1 MHLELLLPLLFL
13 ATALVLTVGLGLIFA
28 RSTTAGVVILTA
40 AYIVSQGIAERM
52 HLQVTVGGF
61 TIYALD
67 VISALMLGIGLVRL
81 FGPDVPSGL
90 SRPLFILVA
99 LLGLHLIWGASQFG
113 LQTAVTSGRDWLNVL
128 AALVFTATALPR
140 WDSRSFRPL
149 LLGALVLCV
158 YAFTFIARYG
168 IHGANTAL
176 VIDGR
181 LSFDSRPVTGT
192 AALLMVQC
200 ALILATARAFRSSF
214 WLVALVTMCATVAL
228 VQFRTVWLIAAAALG
243 IAYVQWARRA
253 IFTNRHAALVAA
265 SLIAL
270 AAPVAAYAAASS
282 ASLEYSVQSA
292 TGKDSTLTWRTE
304 SWSALLSEHD
314 SPTDIVLG
322 LPTGTS
328 LARVIDGQLVDRS
341 PHNIY
346 IDSYLAFGIAGTLV
360 LVWLGV
366 VLVRRRH
373 TIAAVLDLTPSIVV
387 LLVLAEALFGVT
399 TMFGPVQG
407 VLTGILLQAA
417 FATTGAGTTSGQ
429 PVPVER

>member
-1 MHLELLLPLLFL
+1 MHLELALTLLFL

-28 RSTTAGVVILTA
+28 RSTTAGIVILTA

-113 LQTAVTSGRDWLNVL
+113 VQTAVTSGRDWLNVL
-128 AALVFTATALPR
+128 AAIVFTATAVPR

-149 LLGALVLCV
+149 VLGALVLCV

-168 IHGANTAL
+168 LHGANTAL

-200 ALILATARAFRSSF
+200 VLILATARAFRSSF
-214 WLVALVTMCATVAL
+214 WLVALVTMCATVSYTHL
-228 VQFRTVWLIAAAALG
+228 TLPTI
-243 IAYVQWARRA
+243 
-253 IFTNRHAALVAA
+253 
-265 SLIAL
+265 
-270 AAPVAAYAAASS
+270 
-282 ASLEYSVQSA
+282 YSV
-292 TGKDSTLTWRTE
+292 
-304 SWSALLSEHD
+304 
-314 SPTDIVLG
+314 
-322 LPTGTS
+322 
-328 LARVIDGQLVDRS
+328 
-341 PHNIY
+341 
-346 IDSYLAFGIAGTLV
+346 
-360 LVWLGV
+360 
-366 VLVRRRH
+366 
-373 TIAAVLDLTPSIVV
+373 
-387 LLVLAEALFGVT
+387 
-399 TMFGPVQG
+399 
-407 VLTGILLQAA
+407 
-417 FATTGAGTTSGQ
+417 
-429 PVPVER
+429 